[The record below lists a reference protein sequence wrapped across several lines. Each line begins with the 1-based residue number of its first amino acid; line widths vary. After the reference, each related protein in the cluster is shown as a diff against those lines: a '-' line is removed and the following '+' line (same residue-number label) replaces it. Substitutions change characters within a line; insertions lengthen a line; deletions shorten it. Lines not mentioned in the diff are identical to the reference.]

1 MKLKRIMT
9 VAMAIMACLFS
20 SCEENT
26 DFHSLNEN
34 GGINEIS
41 ISEYEKVTREYLST
55 IPDQN
60 LTKAPSN
67 WKDIVAC
74 DAAGAIIGAVAG
86 LEGGVV
92 GSSIG
97 GVALG
102 ALSSLEVWR
111 PGTIETVVDVA
122 KEVASFV
129 VDVVGDLWGSIFGS
143 NNNDGKQNIPSD
155 STNTSDILDY
165 DLMGGMLHYEIT
177 TEILQAHPDLN
188 YDIIDVLNQV
198 CINRDKNFKPIEAD
212 GAEKIRELVDYVVS
226 EEFMLNYEE
235 NLHNLF
241 IENVDSIDVQLNA
254 DFVFKVI
261 ELYNEAFRATS
272 DIESFY
278 NYSITMENML
288 HDYYVQNNKSELV
301 HRTMIWMSVQRRGAG
316 YWNKVNEYVK

>member
-1 MKLKRIMT
+1 MKIRKTIAAMT
-9 VAMAIMACLFS
+9 IMACVFS
-20 SCEENT
+20 SCEEKT
-26 DFHSLNEN
+26 DFNSLNEN
-34 GGINEIS
+34 GGINETG
-41 ISEYEKVTREYLST
+41 ISEYEKVTKEYLST

-60 LTKAPSN
+60 LTKDDTD
-67 WKDIVAC
+67 WKDIVAR
-74 DAAGAIIGAVAG
+74 DAAGAIIGGVVG

-92 GSSIG
+92 GSTVG

-102 ALSSLEVWR
+102 ALSSLEAWR
-111 PGTIETVVDVA
+111 PGTMSAVVDVA
-122 KEVASFV
+122 KDVASFV
-129 VDVVGDLWGSIFGS
+129 VDVVSDLWGSIFGS
-143 NNNDGKQNIPSD
+143 NNNNGQQNIPSD

-165 DLMGGMLHYEIT
+165 DLTGGMLHYEIA

-198 CINRDKNFKPIEAD
+198 CINRDKNFKPIENDNAS
-212 GAEKIRELVDYVVS
+212 KIREAVDYVVS

-241 IENVDSIDVQLNA
+241 VENVDPIDVQLNA
-254 DFVFKVI
+254 TFVFEII
-261 ELYNEAFRATS
+261 ELYNKAFEATS

-301 HRTMIWMSVQRRGAG
+301 HRTMVWMSIHRRGAG
-316 YWNKVNEYVK
+316 YWNKVNEYVR